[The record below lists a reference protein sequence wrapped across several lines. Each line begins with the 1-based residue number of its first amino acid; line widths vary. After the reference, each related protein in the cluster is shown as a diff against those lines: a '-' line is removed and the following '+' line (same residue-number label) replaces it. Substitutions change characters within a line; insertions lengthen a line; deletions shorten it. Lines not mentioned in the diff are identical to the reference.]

1 VVTIIKPT
9 SFELVIF
16 DCDGVLVDSEP
27 IANLIFAEMLNN
39 LGFEMTLEDMFRDF
53 MGRSMTTCL
62 QMIRARLAAPLPTG
76 FVEELTQRTGAA
88 LSENLRPVDGIE
100 SVLDR
105 ISIPYCVAS
114 SGDHQKM
121 TLTLGLTGLLDRFN
135 GRLFSATEVERGKP
149 HPDVFL
155 YAAERMG
162 ADPTRTAVIE
172 DSEVGVRAGVAAGMT
187 VFGYARLSDP
197 LTLIDAGAIAFDSMK
212 QLPELLRLKGPA
224 NLLTVHDFG
233 TL

>member
-1 VVTIIKPT
+1 MTIIKPT

-27 IANLIFAEMLNN
+27 IANVIFAEMLNN
-39 LGFEMTLEDMFRDF
+39 LGLEVTLEDMFRDF
-53 MGRSMTTCL
+53 MGRSMTACL
-62 QMIRARLAAPLPTG
+62 QTIRARLGTPPPTG
-76 FVEELTQRTGAA
+76 FVEELKRRTGAA
-88 LSENLRPVDGIE
+88 LSENLRPIDGIE
-100 SVLDR
+100 CTLDR

-114 SGDHQKM
+114 SGDHEKM
-121 TLTLGLTGLLDRFN
+121 TLTLGLTGLLDRFD

-155 YAAERMG
+155 FAAERMG
-162 ADPTRTAVIE
+162 ADPARTAVVE

-197 LTLIDAGAIAFDSMK
+197 LILINAGAIVFDSMK
-212 QLPELLRLKGPA
+212 QLPQLLRSKGPE
-224 NLLTVHDFG
+224 TC
-233 TL
+233 